1 MISMDINTVLIM
13 LVVFV
18 LIYIALFAG
27 YQMGK
32 KHGAMESL
40 LGGRPVLS
48 RPQQPKK
55 DELAHERDPW
65 DELRIDI
72 PDKAPVIQTLEEEKI
87 NE

>member
-1 MISMDINTVLIM
+1 VILMDINTVLIM

-32 KHGAMESL
+32 KHGTMESL

-55 DELAHERDPW
+55 DELTHERDPW

-72 PDKAPVIQTLEEEKI
+72 PDKAPVVQTLEEEDHV
-87 NE
+87 